1 MALRGAA
8 ALAMWWNV
16 ADDVRAEWDD
26 WHSHEHFPERL
37 ALPGFLRATRWRD
50 ARGGEG
56 VFMMYE
62 LADHDVLA
70 SPAYVARLNAPTP
83 WSTRMMPQHRD
94 MVRAQCRLLASRG
107 AAVAGHAAT
116 VRLAPR
122 AAADAAALQASLAAL
137 FSELVMRPGL
147 SGAHLLQHDA
157 PALAQ
162 TTEQRIRGGDAAAEW
177 IVVVTG
183 YDAAT
188 LESLLDADLGDAGLA
203 ARGAAPAAQRGL
215 YALSLSA
222 VAGDLD

>member
-1 MALRGAA
+1 MALRGTA

-62 LADHDVLA
+62 VADHDVLA

-83 WSTRMMPQHRD
+83 WSTRMMPEHRD
-94 MVRAQCRLLASRG
+94 MVRAQCRVLASRG

-122 AAADAAALQASLAAL
+122 APADAATLQASLAAL
-137 FSELVMRPGL
+137 FGELVTRPGL
-147 SGAHLLQHDA
+147 SGAHLLQHVA

-162 TTEQRIRGGDAAAEW
+162 TTEQKIRGGDAAADW

-183 YDAAT
+183 YDAAA
-188 LESLLDADLGDAGLA
+188 LDALLAGELGDDALA
-203 ARGAAPAAQRGL
+203 ARRAAAATQRAL
-215 YALSLSA
+215 YALSLSSA
-222 VAGDLD
+222 VGDLD

>member
-83 WSTRMMPQHRD
+83 WSTRMLPEHRD
-94 MVRAQCRLLASRG
+94 MVRAQCRVLASRG
-107 AAVAGHAAT
+107 ARRTVAAWPATAAP
-116 VRLAPR
+116 RLASTRHCARTMSRCSGIIRVDHGVGAFRR
-122 AAADAAALQASLAAL
+122 A
-137 FSELVMRPGL
+137 
-147 SGAHLLQHDA
+147 
-157 PALAQ
+157 
-162 TTEQRIRGGDAAAEW
+162 T
-177 IVVVTG
+177 
-183 YDAAT
+183 
-188 LESLLDADLGDAGLA
+188 
-203 ARGAAPAAQRGL
+203 
-215 YALSLSA
+215 
-222 VAGDLD
+222 

>member
-50 ARGGEG
+50 AGGGEG

-94 MVRAQCRLLASRG
+94 MVRAQCHVVSPVEEKSPQACACGL
-107 AAVAGHAAT
+107 H
-116 VRLAPR
+116 
-122 AAADAAALQASLAAL
+122 DAASSPDQKNL
-137 FSELVMRPGL
+137 
-147 SGAHLLQHDA
+147 
-157 PALAQ
+157 
-162 TTEQRIRGGDAAAEW
+162 
-177 IVVVTG
+177 
-183 YDAAT
+183 
-188 LESLLDADLGDAGLA
+188 
-203 ARGAAPAAQRGL
+203 
-215 YALSLSA
+215 
-222 VAGDLD
+222 